1 MFFDISAIVITVF
14 FIGLVA
20 EILVLYLRAKNK
32 CQDSIFSKLSNPA
45 FLPMIICLIQFLV
58 VRENLVG
65 FVYRNICKP
74 KNDISLILI
83 LIFVVCY
90 FLAIAFCHF
99 SNAYCGG
106 VAFKEAGLAS
116 VAQRLGHSSMTTTQ
130 KTYLHI
136 IQELENKDVDL
147 VMRSLSSLN

>member
-99 SNAYCGG
+99 SNAYCLIGFWFARRD
-106 VAFKEAGLAS
+106 VNKI
-116 VAQRLGHSSMTTTQ
+116 QRKNDFMQ
-130 KTYLHI
+130 KKKKYEKILCV
-136 IQELENKDVDL
+136 K
-147 VMRSLSSLN
+147 